1 MLTPVFLLILNS
13 KLLILLFLFVLTLNF
28 LDDVILHPI
37 KKNNNNKTNNLIY
50 LLLKFGENEILIPFY
65 FNHSFIST

>member
-13 KLLILLFLFVLTLNF
+13 TLLILLFLFMLTLDF
-28 LDDVILHPI
+28 SDDVTLHPI
-37 KKNNNNKTNNLIY
+37 KKNNNNKSSNFIC

-65 FNHSFIST
+65 FNHSFISS